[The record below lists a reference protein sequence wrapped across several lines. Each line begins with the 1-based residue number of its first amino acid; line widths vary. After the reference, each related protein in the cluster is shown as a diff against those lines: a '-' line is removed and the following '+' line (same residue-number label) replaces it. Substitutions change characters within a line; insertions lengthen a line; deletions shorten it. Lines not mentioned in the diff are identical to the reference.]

1 MSSVYPPGR
10 YGRRR
15 QPGGRRRWL
24 VGLLAVLGAAVGL
37 AVGGQLYRQH
47 GNPPYQPTVVGAT
60 LADGHATVRFR
71 VNTPAGQGAVCR
83 VRALKRGGAEIGTA
97 DVPVPPG
104 RGVVQYTLPTTGRA
118 DAVDVPDCGPPR

>member
-71 VNTPAGQGAVCR
+71 VNTPAGQGAVF
-83 VRALKRGGAEIGTA
+83 L
-97 DVPVPPG
+97 DVLLDPTSPFGYSKYG
-104 RGVVQYTLPTTGRA
+104 RRTSRTR
-118 DAVDVPDCGPPR
+118 